1 MGVFIYYCWY
11 SQALE
16 RSNNHNLHN
25 VEKADCCKPNSA
37 PEKWGPC
44 YEERV
49 WMTIIMAVLSVGEW
63 KELRS
68 YGYPMVSL
76 LNGEPRSYELSWT
89 YHGLSLF
96 YGIQKGIH
104 SFFRHISPINI
115 GAPILIKVHPSKNP
129 SAAGRLEQQL
139 YPEPQL
145 LDSETWESRMGWMVP
160 SGKLT

>member
-16 RSNNHNLHN
+16 RSNNYNLHN

-44 YEERV
+44 YEER
-49 WMTIIMAVLSVGEW
+49 VLSVGEW

-76 LNGEPRSYELSWT
+76 LNGEPRSYELSW

-96 YGIQKGIH
+96 YGIQKRIH

-115 GAPILIKVHPSKNP
+115 GAPILIKVHPKKSE
-129 SAAGRLEQQL
+129 SGRKIGA
-139 YPEPQL
+139 
-145 LDSETWESRMGWMVP
+145 TA
-160 SGKLT
+160 LTSNTASCFRNVRKQDGMDGTLW